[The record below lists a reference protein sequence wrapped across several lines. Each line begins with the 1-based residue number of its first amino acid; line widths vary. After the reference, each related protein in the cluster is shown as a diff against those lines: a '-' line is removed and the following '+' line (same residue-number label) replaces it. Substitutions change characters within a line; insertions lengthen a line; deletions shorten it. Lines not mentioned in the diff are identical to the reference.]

1 MIQPFQVTSYGTK
14 RSLLCTKILGI
25 CTLLDTTVFPI
36 SCKIEEVSSSQ
47 HTTQQIITQ
56 TAHPLGHSIIATV
69 LKTVKDETYIPVS
82 ILDFV

>member
-1 MIQPFQVTSYGTK
+1 MPVSGIYTHPSISCPHLCKF
-14 RSLLCTKILGI
+14 RIALLFI
-25 CTLLDTTVFPI
+25 FHY